1 MGGDYANNPF
11 QRSMKISITVS
22 IFGVFC
28 LLGFT
33 TLPARAG
40 QVDSVAPAPVMLKLQ
55 GAGEYQYL
63 SKLYYE
69 GEEKPRQ
76 PRSVVVLNF
85 MGLNCAP
92 CRKEL
97 PLFLEVLRPLA
108 EKSKE
113 SDQKVRFFLVSTDK
127 LSSKKDLRIF
137 LADYDVDPDKVLLD
151 PYQTAAKMFGVT
163 GIPRT
168 IVISPQGRIAA
179 EITGAVDGYKE
190 KLRKGIRKAL
200 SDKGGK

>member
-1 MGGDYANNPF
+1 
-11 QRSMKISITVS
+11 MKISVTIA
-22 IFGVFC
+22 ILGVFC
-28 LLGFT
+28 FFGFNA
-33 TLPARAG
+33 LPARAG

-63 SKLYYE
+63 SKLYYD

-113 SDQKVRFFLVSTDK
+113 SNQKVRFFLVSTDK

-137 LADYDVDPDKVLLD
+137 LSDYDVNLDKEVLLD

-168 IVISPQGRIAA
+168 IVISSQGRIAA

-200 SDKGGK
+200 SDKGDK